1 MSLKNNLNFAKKLFG
16 RINSRNFK
24 DNTGLAL
31 KNSIFHFLT
40 GIIAKIGAFFYTIL
54 LLRIL
59 MPEIFGLYSL
69 ALSTI
74 LLFVSLSDLGIG
86 QAIIRFVSRE
96 FGRGNNKKAAAYTT
110 YLSKI
115 KIALFL
121 LVSILLAVSSRF
133 IAYTYYHKPIAL
145 ALIAGSVYIILAG
158 AVTIIQTLF
167 QSVNNFKPLFYK
179 EIIFQILRLFLIPTV
194 AFFLLKNVS
203 ASKSVFI
210 IILLLDILV
219 LITFIFLMF
228 FSDKLNFLRG
238 PQIKLNTTEKK
249 EAKKFTKD
257 LAILGLAGVL
267 LGYTDMIF
275 LGRYVTAEFIGFY
288 QAAFSFIV
296 SSIPLISFS
305 SALFPIF
312 SRLSGERLKNG
323 FAKSRNITLLLSF
336 IVFLVTLVFAPI
348 IIQIIG
354 GSNYENSVLILR
366 ALSFLSIS
374 MPLSSLYSSY
384 ILAKGHPRSTTY
396 ILAISTLINLILN
409 FLLITSLLKY
419 GQMAAVIGSCI
430 ATVVSNYLYM
440 VGLIVINKRLKD

>member
-1 MSLKNNLNFAKKLFG
+1 MSLRNNLNFTKKLFR
-16 RINSRNFK
+16 RISSRNFR

-40 GIIAKIGAFFYTIL
+40 GIIAKVGALFYTIL

-59 MPEIFGLYSL
+59 MPEKFGLYSL

-74 LLFVSLSDLGIG
+74 LLFVSFSDLGIG

-96 FGRGNNKKAAAYTT
+96 FGKGDKKKAAAYAV
-110 YLSKI
+110 YLTKI
-115 KIALFL
+115 KMTLFVI
-121 LVSILLAVSSRF
+121 VSILLIISSKF
-133 IAYTYYHKPIAL
+133 IANTYYQKPISL
-145 ALIAGSVYIILAG
+145 ALLAGSAYIILAG
-158 AVTIIQTLF
+158 MVTIIQTLF
-167 QSVNNFKPLFYK
+167 QSINNFKPLFYK
-179 EIIFQILRLFLIPTV
+179 ETIFQILRLFLIPTAV
-194 AFFLLKNVS
+194 LFLLKNVS
-203 ASKSVFI
+203 ASKSIFL

-219 LITFIFLMF
+219 LITLIFLML
-228 FSDKLNFLRG
+228 FSNKLGFLKYSSVKLNV
-238 PQIKLNTTEKK
+238 IEKK
-249 EAKKFTKD
+249 EARRFTWE
-257 LAILGLAGVL
+257 LGILGLAGL
-267 LGYTDMIF
+267 LFGYTDMIF
-275 LGRYVTAEFIGFY
+275 LGRYVNAEFIGFY

-312 SRLSGERLKNG
+312 SRLSGERLKRG
-323 FAKSRNITLLLSF
+323 FAKSRNITLLLSLV
-336 IVFLVTLVFAPI
+336 VFLITLLFAPI

-354 GSNYENSVLILR
+354 GANYENSVLILR

-384 ILAKGHPRSTTY
+384 ILAKGYPKSQTY
-396 ILAISTLINLILN
+396 ILATSTLINLILN

-430 ATVVSNYLYM
+430 ATVVSNYFYL
-440 VGLIVINKRLKD
+440 VGLIITNKKLKD